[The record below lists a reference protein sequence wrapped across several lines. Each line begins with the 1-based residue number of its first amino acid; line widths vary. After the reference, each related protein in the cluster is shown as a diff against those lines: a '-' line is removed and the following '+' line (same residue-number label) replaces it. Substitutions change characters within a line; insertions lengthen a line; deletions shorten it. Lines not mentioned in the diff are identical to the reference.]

1 MQECKSHLAYLHDI
15 MQKESH
21 GMFLHTPMFHRDMKV
36 GSEHI
41 SAALDRYTLFSHQYN
56 VTKKNFKRD
65 CCQKL
70 CTNDG
75 VNKLESTDASGLH
88 F

>member
-1 MQECKSHLAYLHDI
+1 MQECKSHPAYLQDVI
-15 MQKESH
+15 QKESH
-21 GMFLHTPMFHRDMKV
+21 GMFMHTHTFHRDMEE

-41 SAALDRYTLFSHQYN
+41 SAPLDKYALCSHQYY
-56 VTKKNFKRD
+56 VIKKILKRD
-65 CCQKL
+65 CWQK

-75 VNKLESTDASGLH
+75 VLKFESTGALRLH